1 MKRMLVLCSVGAM
14 LALGGCSTL
23 TAATSTVDTTS
34 YAKAAADAKIGY
46 DAALKLA
53 TRYASRPRCGQPT
66 SPVIC
71 SDRAVLD
78 AMLKASDSADAA
90 TQAAENAVRG
100 LGSNPTV
107 VAALV
112 KASTESVSAFTKIAS
127 AYERN

>member
-1 MKRMLVLCSVGAM
+1 MIKRLFMAGLAA
-14 LALGGCSTL
+14 LALASCS
-23 TAATSTVDTTS
+23 AISAGTSTVDTTS

-53 TRYASRPRCGQPT
+53 TRYAMRPRCGQPT

-78 AMLKASDSADAA
+78 AMLKASDAADAA

-112 KASTESVSAFTKIAS
+112 KSATESVSAFKMISTTFGG
-127 AYERN
+127 